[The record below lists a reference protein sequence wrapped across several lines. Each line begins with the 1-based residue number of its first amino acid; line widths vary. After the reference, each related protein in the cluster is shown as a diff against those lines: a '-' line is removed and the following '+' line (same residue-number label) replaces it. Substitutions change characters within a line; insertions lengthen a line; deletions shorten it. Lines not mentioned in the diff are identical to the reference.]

1 MPQYLKTLACDINM
15 FGVNHMKSSEL
26 SNTFGM
32 HAVYPH
38 V

>member
-1 MPQYLKTLACDINM
+1 MPQYLETLECEIDM

-26 SNTFGM
+26 NDTFGM

-38 V
+38 F